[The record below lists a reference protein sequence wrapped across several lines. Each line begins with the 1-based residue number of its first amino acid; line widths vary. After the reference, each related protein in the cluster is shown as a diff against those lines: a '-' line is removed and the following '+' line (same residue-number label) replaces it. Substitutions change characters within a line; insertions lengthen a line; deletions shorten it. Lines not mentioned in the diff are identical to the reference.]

1 MNGGV
6 MALIRGPVV
15 FAVAWILMELMR
27 NLLHLGT
34 GWPLWTIALITA
46 VAVEIIIVLYRYEKS
61 AVGRGKGRW
70 LTALR
75 LVALVALV
83 WMLLQPVF
91 SRKVNRELEQE
102 VIVVMDDSASM
113 DLVDPG
119 QTESRYD
126 IAADAINE
134 SGLFD
139 ELEGKVGVRIVRAAR
154 KALDEGEEEAEGWD
168 QATDLA
174 NAMTTVL
181 EQVPPDNLAGIVM
194 VSDGRHNRP
203 ARVEDIARRFGI
215 LDAPIGV
222 VAIGSE
228 TPPRDA
234 AILEVRSPD
243 AIHLGDRLRV
253 TTVLKFDGYRGRR
266 AKVLL
271 KKGEEIVD
279 ERVISVPQDHHREE
293 VRFNDVPEADGIN
306 SYTVELEDLG
316 EEFFD
321 KNNSWQFETAITDAR
336 TNVLIVDS
344 HPRWEFRYLRNL
356 FYGRDKSIH
365 LQYVLLEP
373 DTILGQQPARIPAS
387 AARKFGDA
395 QATLLPESEEEW
407 RKFDVIIIGDVPPNA
422 IDEATWQTIQSCVT
436 ERAALLVAIAGPRHM
451 PHGIS
456 SQTARGLLPVNY
468 TPSRRTYFGSSAPP
482 YRLVLT
488 AEGRNHPITA
498 QSDSRL
504 ENERL
509 WGEFPDFRW
518 RHPLLTDQD
527 KDGVPDGSV
536 KEGADVLVVASSEED
551 ADISVND
558 ASDLNNAL
566 ARLAQRKARE
576 SRNALLLA
584 QQVGNGKVAMLL
596 TDRTWR
602 LREGVGDVYHHR
614 LWGQLV
620 RWGAGPNLRSGT
632 ASVRLGTDHLS
643 YTGDDKLQI
652 TARLWDAAKLPV
664 QDESLKAEVWRDGEK
679 LATVQMSYLEGS
691 PGLHSA
697 QAGPFPGSGDYQ
709 IRLEGKKVEDLLEAD
724 GEGNVSTAFRV
735 VGAMSPVELSE
746 TTLNRPLLETLAE
759 LSGGRV
765 VAPEESLQLA
775 GLFLTGEETRE
786 ELRETRL
793 WDHWALLVLF
803 CVLLTSEWVIR
814 RGSGLP

>member
-1 MNGGV
+1 MSAGL
-6 MALIRGPVV
+6 MIIRGSLV
-15 FAVAWILMELMR
+15 FAATWGLMELLR
-27 NLLHLGT
+27 KVFHLGT
-34 GWPLWTIALITA
+34 GWPLWTIALIMA
-46 VAVEIIIVLYRYEKS
+46 VAVECIIFLYRYEQS
-61 AVGRGKGRW
+61 AVGRTKGRW

-75 LVALVALV
+75 LLALVALV

-119 QTESRYD
+119 KTASRYD
-126 IAADAINE
+126 ISKDAINE
-134 SGLFD
+134 SGLFE
-139 ELEGKVGVRIVRAAR
+139 ELKGKVGVRIIRAAR
-154 KALDEGEEEAEGWD
+154 KTLSEGEEAAEGWD

-174 NAMTTVL
+174 KAMSTVL
-181 EQVPPDNLAGIVM
+181 EQVPPDNLAGLVM
-194 VSDGRHNRP
+194 VTDGRHNRP
-203 ARVEDIARRFGI
+203 GRVEDIARRFGI

-222 VAIGSE
+222 VGIGSE

-243 AIHLGDRLRV
+243 AIYLGDRLRV
-253 TTVLKFDGYRGRR
+253 ATVLKFDGYRGRR

-271 KKGEEIVD
+271 KKGDEIVQ
-279 ERVISVPQDHHREE
+279 EQVISIPQDHHREE
-293 VRFNDVPEADGIN
+293 VRFNDVPEKDGIN
-306 SYTVELEDLG
+306 AYTVELENLG

-321 KNNSWQFETAITDAR
+321 RNNSWQFETAITDAR

-373 DTILGQQPARIPAS
+373 DSILGQQVAPVPAS

-395 QATLLPESEEEW
+395 QATRLPESEEEW
-407 RKFDVIIIGDVPPNA
+407 RKFDVIIIGDVPPEA
-422 IDEATWQTIQSCVT
+422 IGENTWQTIQSCVT
-436 ERAALLVAIAGPRHM
+436 ERAAFLVAIAGPRYM
-451 PHGIS
+451 PHAIESGI
-456 SQTARGLLPVNY
+456 ARKLLPVNY
-468 TPSRRTYFGSSAPP
+468 TPSRRTFFGTKEPP
-482 YRLVLT
+482 YRLILT

-509 WGEFPDFRW
+509 WGEFPEFRW
-518 RHPLLTDQD
+518 RHPVE
-527 KDGVPDGSV
+527 GV
-536 KEGADVLVVASSEED
+536 KEGASVLVVASGED
-551 ADISVND
+551 DGEVSVNNAD
-558 ASDLNNAL
+558 DLSNAL
-566 ARLAQRKARE
+566 SRLAQRKERE
-576 SRNALLLA
+576 ARNAILVA

-596 TDRTWR
+596 TDRSWR
-602 LREGVGDVYHHR
+602 LREGVGDIYHHR
-614 LWGQLV
+614 FWGQLV

-652 TARLWDAAKLPV
+652 TARLWDVEKNPV
-664 QDESLKAEVWRDGEK
+664 KDESLKAEVWRDGEK
-679 LATVQMSYLEGS
+679 LATVQMRYVEGS
-691 PGLHSA
+691 PGLHKA

-709 IRLEGKKVEDLLEAD
+709 IKLVGKKASDLLEAD
-724 GEGNVSTAFRV
+724 GEGGVSTAFRV

-746 TTLNRPLLETLAE
+746 TTLNRPLLDTLAE

-765 VAPEESLQLA
+765 VAPEEAGQLA

-803 CVLLTSEWVIR
+803 CALLTSEWVIR
-814 RGSGLP
+814 RRSGLP

>member
-1 MNGGV
+1 MSG
-6 MALIRGPVV
+6 ALTMIRGPVV
-15 FAVAWILMELMR
+15 FGASWGLMELLR
-27 NLLHLGT
+27 KVLHLGT

-46 VAVEIIIVLYRYEKS
+46 LAVEFIIFLYRYEQS
-61 AVGRGKGRW
+61 AVGRTKGNW

-75 LVALVALV
+75 LLALLALV

-102 VIVVMDDSASM
+102 VVVVLDDSASM

-119 QTESRYD
+119 ATASRYD
-126 IAADAINE
+126 MAANAINE

-139 ELEGKVGVRIVRAAR
+139 DLEGRVGVRFMRAAR
-154 KALDEGEEEAEGWD
+154 KALGEDEEEAEGWD

-194 VSDGRHNRP
+194 MTDGRHNRP
-203 ARVEDIARRFGI
+203 GRVEDVARRYGI

-222 VAIGSE
+222 VGIGSE
-228 TPPRDA
+228 ESPRDA

-243 AIHLGDRLRV
+243 AIYLGDRLRV
-253 TTVLKFDGYRGRR
+253 TTVVKFDGYRGRR

-271 KKGEEIVD
+271 KKGEEIVQ
-279 ERVISVPQDHHREE
+279 EQVISIPQDHHREE
-293 VRFNDVPEADGIN
+293 VRFNDVPETDGIN
-306 SYTVELEDLG
+306 AYTVELENLG

-321 KNNSWQFETAITDAR
+321 RNNSWQFETAITDAR
-336 TNVLIVDS
+336 TNVLILDS

-373 DTILGQQPARIPAS
+373 DTILGQQEERVPAS

-395 QATLLPESEEEW
+395 QATDLPESEEEW
-407 RKFDVIIIGDVPPNA
+407 RKFDVIIIGDVPPESIN
-422 IDEATWQTIQSCVT
+422 ENTWDIIRSCVT
-436 ERAALLVAIAGPRHM
+436 DRAAFLVAIAGPRHM
-451 PHGIS
+451 PHAFESGI
-456 SQTARGLLPVNY
+456 ARDLFPVRY
-468 TPSRRTYFGSSAPP
+468 TPGRRTFFGTKEPP
-482 YRLVLT
+482 FRLILT

-518 RHPLLTDQD
+518 RHPV
-527 KDGVPDGSV
+527 DGV
-536 KEGADVLVVASSEED
+536 KEGASVLVVASSEESEEEAVGN
-551 ADISVND
+551 AD
-558 ASDLNNAL
+558 DLRSAL
-566 ARLAQRKARE
+566 SRLAQRKERE
-576 SRNALLLA
+576 AKNALLVA

-602 LREGVGDVYHHR
+602 LREGVGDIYHHR
-614 LWGQLV
+614 FWGQLV

-632 ASVRLGTDHLS
+632 PSVRLGTDQLS
-643 YTGDDKLQI
+643 YTGDDRLQI
-652 TARLWDAAKLPV
+652 TARLLDEQKNPV
-664 QDESLKAEVWRDGEK
+664 EDESLKAEIWRDGEK
-679 LATVQMSYLEGS
+679 LTTVQMSYVEGS
-691 PGLHSA
+691 PGLHKA

-709 IRLEGKKVEDLLEAD
+709 IRLEGRKASDLLE
-724 GEGNVSTAFRV
+724 GEGAGGVSTAFRV

-746 TTLNRPLLETLAE
+746 TTLNRPLLDTLAE

-765 VAPEESLQLA
+765 VAAEDAGQLA

-803 CVLLTSEWVIR
+803 CALLTSEWVIR

>member
-1 MNGGV
+1 M
-6 MALIRGPVV
+6 IRGSLV
-15 FAVAWILMELMR
+15 FAAAWGLMELLR
-27 NLLHLGT
+27 KVFHLGT

-46 VAVEIIIVLYRYEKS
+46 VAVEFIIFLYRYEQS
-61 AVGRGKGRW
+61 AVGRTKGHW

-75 LVALVALV
+75 LLALVALI

-119 QTESRYD
+119 QTASRYD
-126 IAADAINE
+126 ISKDAINA
-134 SGLFD
+134 SGLF
-139 ELEGKVGVRIVRAAR
+139 EALKGKVGVRIVRAAR
-154 KALDEGEEEAEGWD
+154 KTLSEGEEAAEGWD

-174 NAMTTVL
+174 KAMTTVL
-181 EQVPPDNLAGIVM
+181 EQVPPDNLAGLVM
-194 VSDGRHNRP
+194 VTDGRHNRP
-203 ARVEDIARRFGI
+203 GRVEDIARRFGI

-222 VAIGSE
+222 VGIGSE

-243 AIHLGDRLRV
+243 AIYLGDRLRV
-253 TTVLKFDGYRGRR
+253 ATVLKFDGYRGRR

-271 KKGEEIVD
+271 KKGDEIVQ
-279 ERVISVPQDHHREE
+279 EQMISIPQDHHREE
-293 VRFNDVPEADGIN
+293 VRFNDVPEEDGIN
-306 SYTVELEDLG
+306 AYTVELENLG

-321 KNNSWQFETAITDAR
+321 RNNSWQFETAITDAR

-373 DTILGQQPARIPAS
+373 DTILGQQVVPVPAS
-387 AARKFGDA
+387 AARKFGAA
-395 QATLLPESEEEW
+395 QATRLPESEEEW
-407 RKFDVIIIGDVPPNA
+407 RKFDVIIIGDVPPEA
-422 IDEATWQTIQSCVT
+422 IGENTWQTIQSCVT
-436 ERAALLVAIAGPRHM
+436 ERAAFLVAIAGPRHM
-451 PHGIS
+451 PHAIESGI
-456 SQTARGLLPVNY
+456 ARELLPVKY
-468 TPSRRTYFGSSAPP
+468 TPSRRTFFGTKEPP
-482 YRLVLT
+482 YRLILT

-509 WGEFPDFRW
+509 WGEFPEFRW
-518 RHPLLTDQD
+518 RHPVE
-527 KDGVPDGSV
+527 GV
-536 KEGADVLVVASSEED
+536 KEGASVLVVASGED
-551 ADISVND
+551 DGEVSVNNAD
-558 ASDLNNAL
+558 DLSNAL
-566 ARLAQRKARE
+566 SRLAQRKERE
-576 SRNALLLA
+576 ARNALLVA

-596 TDRTWR
+596 TDRSWR
-602 LREGVGDVYHHR
+602 LREGVGDIYHHR
-614 LWGQLV
+614 FWGQLV

-652 TARLWDAAKLPV
+652 TARLWDAEKNPV
-664 QDESLKAEVWRDGEK
+664 KDESLKAEVWRDGEK
-679 LATVQMSYLEGS
+679 LATVQMRYVEGS
-691 PGLHSA
+691 PGLHKA
-697 QAGPFPGSGDYQ
+697 QAGPFPGSGNYQ
-709 IRLEGKKVEDLLEAD
+709 IKLVGKKASDLLEAE
-724 GEGNVSTAFRV
+724 GEGGVSTAFRV

-746 TTLNRPLLETLAE
+746 TTLNRPLLDTLAE

-765 VAPEESLQLA
+765 VAPEEAGQLA

-803 CVLLTSEWVIR
+803 CALLTSEWVIR
-814 RGSGLP
+814 RRSGLP

>member
-1 MNGGV
+1 MSG
-6 MALIRGPVV
+6 ALTMIRGPVV
-15 FAVAWILMELMR
+15 FGASWGLMELLR
-27 NLLHLGT
+27 KVLHLGT

-46 VAVEIIIVLYRYEKS
+46 LAVEFIIFLYRYEQS
-61 AVGRGKGRW
+61 AVGRTKGNW

-75 LVALVALV
+75 LLALLALV

-102 VIVVMDDSASM
+102 VVVVLDDSASM

-119 QTESRYD
+119 ATASRYD
-126 IAADAINE
+126 MAANAINE

-139 ELEGKVGVRIVRAAR
+139 DLEGRVGVRFMRAAR
-154 KALDEGEEEAEGWD
+154 KALGEDEEEAEGWD

-194 VSDGRHNRP
+194 MTDGRHNRP
-203 ARVEDIARRFGI
+203 GRVEDVARRYGI

-222 VAIGSE
+222 VGIGSE
-228 TPPRDA
+228 ESPRDA

-243 AIHLGDRLRV
+243 AIYLGDRLRV
-253 TTVLKFDGYRGRR
+253 TTVVKFDGYRGRR

-271 KKGEEIVD
+271 KKGEEIVQ
-279 ERVISVPQDHHREE
+279 EQVISIPQDHHREE
-293 VRFNDVPEADGIN
+293 VRFNDVPETDGIN
-306 SYTVELEDLG
+306 AYTVELENLG

-321 KNNSWQFETAITDAR
+321 RNNSWQFETAITDAR
-336 TNVLIVDS
+336 TNVLILDS

-373 DTILGQQPARIPAS
+373 DTILGQQEERVPAS

-395 QATLLPESEEEW
+395 QATDLPESEEEW
-407 RKFDVIIIGDVPPNA
+407 RKFDVIIIGDVPPESIN
-422 IDEATWQTIQSCVT
+422 ESTWDIIRSCVT
-436 ERAALLVAIAGPRHM
+436 DRAAFLVAIAGPRHM
-451 PHGIS
+451 PHAFESGI
-456 SQTARGLLPVNY
+456 ARDLFPVRY
-468 TPSRRTYFGSSAPP
+468 TPGRRTFFGTKEPP
-482 YRLVLT
+482 FRLILT

-518 RHPLLTDQD
+518 RHPV
-527 KDGVPDGSV
+527 DGV
-536 KEGADVLVVASSEED
+536 KEGASVLVVASSEESEEEAVGN
-551 ADISVND
+551 AD
-558 ASDLNNAL
+558 DLRSAL
-566 ARLAQRKARE
+566 SRLAQRKERE
-576 SRNALLLA
+576 AKNALLVA

-602 LREGVGDVYHHR
+602 LREGVGDIYHHR
-614 LWGQLV
+614 FWGQLV

-632 ASVRLGTDHLS
+632 PSVRLGTDQLS
-643 YTGDDKLQI
+643 YTGDDRLQI
-652 TARLWDAAKLPV
+652 TARLLDEQKNPV
-664 QDESLKAEVWRDGEK
+664 EDESLKAEIWRDGEK
-679 LATVQMSYLEGS
+679 LTTVQMSYVEGS
-691 PGLHSA
+691 PGLHKA

-709 IRLEGKKVEDLLEAD
+709 IRLEGRKASDLLE
-724 GEGNVSTAFRV
+724 GEGAGGVSTAFRV

-746 TTLNRPLLETLAE
+746 TTLNRPLLDTLAE

-765 VAPEESLQLA
+765 VAPEDAGQLA

-803 CVLLTSEWVIR
+803 CALLTSEWVIR

>member
-1 MNGGV
+1 MSRV
-6 MALIRGPVV
+6 LMLIRGPLI
-15 FAVAWILMELMR
+15 FGLAWMLIFLLGKV
-27 NLLHLGT
+27 LHLGT
-34 GWPLWTIALITA
+34 GWPLWTIAVIAT
-46 VAVEIIIVLYRYEKS
+46 VAVEIIIRLYRYEQG
-61 AVGRGKGRW
+61 AVGRAKGSW

-75 LVALVALV
+75 LLALVALV

-102 VIVVMDDSASM
+102 VVVVLDESASM
-113 DLVDPG
+113 SLIDPG
-119 QTESRYD
+119 ETSTRYD
-126 IAADAINE
+126 IAAEAIND
-134 SGLFD
+134 SGLFE
-139 ELEGKVGVRIVRAAR
+139 ELQGKVGVRLMRAAR
-154 KALDEGEEEAEGWD
+154 KALGKDEEAAEGWD

-181 EQVPPDNLAGIVM
+181 EQVPPDNLAGLVM
-194 VSDGRHNRP
+194 MTDGRHNRP
-203 ARVEDIARRFGI
+203 GRVEDVARRFGI

-222 VAIGSE
+222 VGIGSE
-228 TPPRDA
+228 VAPRDA

-243 AIHLGDRLRV
+243 AIYLGDRLRV
-253 TTVLKFDGYRGRR
+253 AAVVKFDGYRGRR

-271 KKGEEIVD
+271 KKGEEIV
-279 ERVISVPQDHHREE
+279 EEKIIPIPQDHHQEE
-293 VRFNDVPEADGIN
+293 VRFNDVPDADGIN
-306 SYTVELEDLG
+306 AYTVELVNLG

-321 KNNSWQFETAITDAR
+321 QNNSWQFETAITDAR

-373 DTILGQQPARIPAS
+373 DTISGQRLSPVPAS

-395 QATLLPESEEEW
+395 QATELPTSVEEW
-407 RKFDVIIIGDVPPNA
+407 RKFDVIIIGDVPA
-422 IDEATWQTIQSCVT
+422 KSIDESTWDIIRSCVT
-436 ERAALLVAIAGPRHM
+436 ERAAFLVAIAGPRHM
-451 PHGIS
+451 PHGLESEIV
-456 SQTARGLLPVNY
+456 RDLLPVKY
-468 TPSRRTYFGSSAPP
+468 TPGSRTFFGSKEPP
-482 YRLVLT
+482 FRLLLT
-488 AEGRNHPITA
+488 AQGRNHPVTA

-518 RHPLLTDQD
+518 RLPV
-527 KDGVPDGSV
+527 DGV
-536 KEGADVLVVASSEED
+536 KEGADVLVVASSENNEETALSNVD
-551 ADISVND
+551 
-558 ASDLNNAL
+558 DLSGAL
-566 ARLAQRKARE
+566 SRLAKRKERE
-576 SRNALLLA
+576 AKNAILVA
-584 QQVGNGKVAMLL
+584 QQVGNGKVAMML

-632 ASVRLGTDHLS
+632 SSVRLGTDNLS
-643 YTGDDKLQI
+643 YTGDDRIQI
-652 TARLWDAAKLPV
+652 TARLLDVDKNPV
-664 QDESLKAEVWRDGEK
+664 KDESLKAEVWRDGEK

-697 QAGPFPGSGDYQ
+697 QAGPFSGSGDYQ
-709 IRLEGKKVEDLLEAD
+709 IKLAGKKADDLLETD
-724 GEGNVSTAFRV
+724 GEGGVSTAFRV

-746 TTLNRPLLETLAE
+746 TTLNRPLLDTLAE

-765 VAPEESLQLA
+765 VAPEEAGQLA

-793 WDHWALLVLF
+793 WDHWILLVLF
-803 CVLLTSEWVIR
+803 CALLTSEWVIR

>member
-1 MNGGV
+1 MSG
-6 MALIRGPVV
+6 ALIMIRGPVV
-15 FAVAWILMELMR
+15 FGASWGLMELLR
-27 NLLHLGT
+27 KVLHLGT

-46 VAVEIIIVLYRYEKS
+46 LAVEFIIFLYRYEQS
-61 AVGRGKGRW
+61 AVGRTKGNW

-75 LVALVALV
+75 LLALLALV

-102 VIVVMDDSASM
+102 VVVVLDDSASM

-119 QTESRYD
+119 ATASRYD

-134 SGLFD
+134 SGLFED
-139 ELEGKVGVRIVRAAR
+139 LKGRVGVRFMRAAR
-154 KALDEGEEEAEGWD
+154 KALGEDEEEAEGWD

-194 VSDGRHNRP
+194 MTDGRHNRP
-203 ARVEDIARRFGI
+203 GRVEDVARRFGI

-222 VAIGSE
+222 VGIGSE
-228 TPPRDA
+228 EPPRDA

-243 AIHLGDRLRV
+243 AIYLGDRLRV
-253 TTVLKFDGYRGRR
+253 ATVVKFDGYRGRR

-271 KKGEEIVD
+271 KKGEEIVQ
-279 ERVISVPQDHHREE
+279 EQVISIPQDHHREE

-306 SYTVELEDLG
+306 AYTVELENLG

-321 KNNSWQFETAITDAR
+321 RNNSWQFETAITDAR
-336 TNVLIVDS
+336 TNVLILDS

-373 DTILGQQPARIPAS
+373 DTILGQQEERVPAS

-395 QATLLPESEEEW
+395 QATDLPESEEEW
-407 RKFDVIIIGDVPPNA
+407 RKFDVIIIGDVPPESIN
-422 IDEATWQTIQSCVT
+422 ENTWDIIRSCVT
-436 ERAALLVAIAGPRHM
+436 DRAAFLVAIAGPRHM
-451 PHGIS
+451 PHAFESGI
-456 SQTARGLLPVNY
+456 ARDLLPVRY
-468 TPSRRTYFGSSAPP
+468 TPSRRTFFGTKEPP
-482 YRLVLT
+482 FRLILT

-518 RHPLLTDQD
+518 RHPV
-527 KDGVPDGSV
+527 DGV
-536 KEGADVLVVASSEED
+536 KEGASVLVVASSEESEEAAVGNVD
-551 ADISVND
+551 
-558 ASDLNNAL
+558 DLRSAL
-566 ARLAQRKARE
+566 SRLAQRKERE
-576 SRNALLLA
+576 AKNALLVA

-602 LREGVGDVYHHR
+602 LREGVGDIYHHR
-614 LWGQLV
+614 FWGQLV

-632 ASVRLGTDHLS
+632 PSVRLGTDQLS

-652 TARLWDAAKLPV
+652 TARLLDEQKNPV
-664 QDESLKAEVWRDGEK
+664 EDGSLKAEVWRDGEK
-679 LATVQMSYLEGS
+679 LTTVQMRYVEGS
-691 PGLHSA
+691 PGLHKA

-709 IRLEGKKVEDLLEAD
+709 IRLEGRKASDLLE
-724 GEGNVSTAFRV
+724 GEGAGGVSTAFRV

-746 TTLNRPLLETLAE
+746 TTLNRPLLDTLAE

-765 VAPEESLQLA
+765 VAPEEAGQLA

-803 CVLLTSEWVIR
+803 CALLTSEWVIR

>member
-1 MNGGV
+1 MSAGL
-6 MALIRGPVV
+6 MMIRGSLV
-15 FAVAWILMELMR
+15 FAAAWGLMELLR
-27 NLLHLGT
+27 KVFHLGT

-46 VAVEIIIVLYRYEKS
+46 VAVEFIIFLYRYEQS
-61 AVGRGKGRW
+61 AVGRTKGHW

-75 LVALVALV
+75 LLALVALI

-119 QTESRYD
+119 QTASRYD
-126 IAADAINE
+126 ISKDAINA
-134 SGLFD
+134 SGLF
-139 ELEGKVGVRIVRAAR
+139 EALKGKVGVRIVRAAR
-154 KALDEGEEEAEGWD
+154 KTLSEGEEAAEGWD

-174 NAMTTVL
+174 KAMTTVL
-181 EQVPPDNLAGIVM
+181 EQVPPDNLAGLVM
-194 VSDGRHNRP
+194 VTDGRHNRP
-203 ARVEDIARRFGI
+203 GRVEDIARRFGI

-222 VAIGSE
+222 VGIGSE

-243 AIHLGDRLRV
+243 AIYLGDRLRV
-253 TTVLKFDGYRGRR
+253 ATVLKFDGYRGRR

-271 KKGEEIVD
+271 KKGDEIVQ
-279 ERVISVPQDHHREE
+279 EQMISIPQDHHREE
-293 VRFNDVPEADGIN
+293 VRFNDVPEEDGIN
-306 SYTVELEDLG
+306 AYTVELENLG

-321 KNNSWQFETAITDAR
+321 RNNSWQFETAITDAR

-373 DTILGQQPARIPAS
+373 DTILGQQVVPVPAS

-395 QATLLPESEEEW
+395 QATRLPESEEEW
-407 RKFDVIIIGDVPPNA
+407 RKFDVIIIGDVPPEA
-422 IDEATWQTIQSCVT
+422 IGENTWQTIQSCVT
-436 ERAALLVAIAGPRHM
+436 ERAAFLVAIAGPRHM
-451 PHGIS
+451 PHAIESGI
-456 SQTARGLLPVNY
+456 ARELLPVKY
-468 TPSRRTYFGSSAPP
+468 TPSRRTFFGTKEPP
-482 YRLVLT
+482 YRLILT

-509 WGEFPDFRW
+509 WGEFPEFRW
-518 RHPLLTDQD
+518 RHPVE
-527 KDGVPDGSV
+527 GV
-536 KEGADVLVVASSEED
+536 KEGASILVVASSENDGEV
-551 ADISVND
+551 SVNNVD
-558 ASDLNNAL
+558 DLSNAL
-566 ARLAQRKARE
+566 SRLAQRKERE
-576 SRNALLLA
+576 ARNALLVT

-596 TDRTWR
+596 TDRSWR
-602 LREGVGDVYHHR
+602 LREGVGDIYHHR
-614 LWGQLV
+614 FWGQLV

-652 TARLWDAAKLPV
+652 TARLWDAEKNPV
-664 QDESLKAEVWRDGEK
+664 KDESLKAEVWRDGEK
-679 LATVQMSYLEGS
+679 LATVQMRYVEGS
-691 PGLHSA
+691 PGLHKA
-697 QAGPFPGSGDYQ
+697 QAGPFPGSGNYQ
-709 IRLEGKKVEDLLEAD
+709 IKLVGKKASDLLEAE
-724 GEGNVSTAFRV
+724 GEGGVSTAFRV

-746 TTLNRPLLETLAE
+746 TTLNRPLLDTLAE

-765 VAPEESLQLA
+765 VAPEEAGQLA

-803 CVLLTSEWVIR
+803 CALLTSEWVIR
-814 RGSGLP
+814 RRSGLP

>member
-1 MNGGV
+1 MSG
-6 MALIRGPVV
+6 ALTMIRGPVV
-15 FAVAWILMELMR
+15 FGASWGLMELLR
-27 NLLHLGT
+27 KVLHLGT

-46 VAVEIIIVLYRYEKS
+46 LAVEFIIFLYRYEQS
-61 AVGRGKGRW
+61 AVGRTKGNW

-75 LVALVALV
+75 LLALLALV

-102 VIVVMDDSASM
+102 VVVVLDDSASM

-119 QTESRYD
+119 ATASRYD
-126 IAADAINE
+126 MAANAINE

-139 ELEGKVGVRIVRAAR
+139 DLEGRVGVRFMRAAR
-154 KALDEGEEEAEGWD
+154 KALGEDEEEAEGWD

-194 VSDGRHNRP
+194 MTDGRHNRP
-203 ARVEDIARRFGI
+203 GRVEDVARRYGI

-222 VAIGSE
+222 VGIGSE
-228 TPPRDA
+228 ESPRDA

-243 AIHLGDRLRV
+243 AIYLGDRLRV
-253 TTVLKFDGYRGRR
+253 TTVVKFDGYRGRR

-271 KKGEEIVD
+271 KKGEEIVQ
-279 ERVISVPQDHHREE
+279 EQVISIPQDHHREE
-293 VRFNDVPEADGIN
+293 VRFNDVPETDGIN
-306 SYTVELEDLG
+306 AYTVELENLG

-321 KNNSWQFETAITDAR
+321 RNNSWQFETAITDAR
-336 TNVLIVDS
+336 TNVLILDS

-373 DTILGQQPARIPAS
+373 DTILGQQEERVPAS

-395 QATLLPESEEEW
+395 QATDLPESEEEW
-407 RKFDVIIIGDVPPNA
+407 RKFDVIIIGDVPPESIN
-422 IDEATWQTIQSCVT
+422 ENTWDIIRSCVT
-436 ERAALLVAIAGPRHM
+436 DRAAFLVAIAGPRHM
-451 PHGIS
+451 PHAFESGI
-456 SQTARGLLPVNY
+456 ARDLFPVRY
-468 TPSRRTYFGSSAPP
+468 TPGRRTFFGTKEPP
-482 YRLVLT
+482 FRLILT

-518 RHPLLTDQD
+518 RHPV
-527 KDGVPDGSV
+527 DGV
-536 KEGADVLVVASSEED
+536 KEGASVLVVASSEESEEEAVGN
-551 ADISVND
+551 AD
-558 ASDLNNAL
+558 DLRSAL
-566 ARLAQRKARE
+566 SRLAQRKERE
-576 SRNALLLA
+576 AKNALLVA

-602 LREGVGDVYHHR
+602 LREGVGDIYHHR
-614 LWGQLV
+614 FWGQLV

-632 ASVRLGTDHLS
+632 PSVRLGTDQLS
-643 YTGDDKLQI
+643 YTGDDRLQI
-652 TARLWDAAKLPV
+652 TARLLDEQKNPV
-664 QDESLKAEVWRDGEK
+664 EDESLKAEIWRDGEK
-679 LATVQMSYLEGS
+679 LTTVQMSYVEGS
-691 PGLHSA
+691 PGLHKA

-709 IRLEGKKVEDLLEAD
+709 IRLEGRKASDLLE
-724 GEGNVSTAFRV
+724 GEGAGGVSTAFRV

-746 TTLNRPLLETLAE
+746 TTLNRPLLDTLAE

-765 VAPEESLQLA
+765 VAPEDAGQLA

-803 CVLLTSEWVIR
+803 CALLTSEWVIR

>member
-1 MNGGV
+1 MNRV
-6 MALIRGPVV
+6 LVLIRGPLI
-15 FAVAWILMELMR
+15 FGLAWMLIFLLGKV
-27 NLLHLGT
+27 LHLGA
-34 GWPLWTIALITA
+34 GWPLWTIALIAA
-46 VAVEIIIVLYRYEKS
+46 VAVEIIIRLYRYEQG
-61 AVGRGKGRW
+61 AVGRTKGGW

-75 LVALVALV
+75 LLALVALV

-102 VIVVMDDSASM
+102 VVVVLDESASM
-113 DLVDPG
+113 NLIDPG
-119 QTESRYD
+119 ETSTRYD
-126 IAADAINE
+126 IAAKAIND
-134 SGLFD
+134 SGLFE
-139 ELEGKVGVRIVRAAR
+139 ELQGKVGVRLMRAAR
-154 KALDEGEEEAEGWD
+154 KALGKDEAAAEGWD

-181 EQVPPDNLAGIVM
+181 EQVPPDNLAGLIM
-194 VSDGRHNRP
+194 MTDGRHNRP
-203 ARVEDIARRFGI
+203 GRVEDVARRFGI

-222 VAIGSE
+222 VGIGSE
-228 TPPRDA
+228 VAPRDA

-243 AIHLGDRLRV
+243 AIYLGDRLRV
-253 TTVLKFDGYRGRR
+253 AAVVKFDGYRGRR

-271 KKGEEIVD
+271 KKGEEIV
-279 ERVISVPQDHHREE
+279 EEKIIPIPQDHHQEE
-293 VRFNDVPEADGIN
+293 VRFNDVPDADGIN
-306 SYTVELEDLG
+306 AYTVELVNLG

-321 KNNSWQFETAITDAR
+321 QNNSWQFETAITDAR

-373 DTILGQQPARIPAS
+373 DTISGQKLSPVPAS

-395 QATLLPESEEEW
+395 QATELPTSKEEW
-407 RKFDVIIIGDVPPNA
+407 RKFDVIIIGDVPA
-422 IDEATWQTIQSCVT
+422 KSIDESTWDIIRSCVT
-436 ERAALLVAIAGPRHM
+436 ERAAFLVAIAGPRHM
-451 PHGIS
+451 PHGLESEIV
-456 SQTARGLLPVNY
+456 RDLLPVKY
-468 TPSRRTYFGSSAPP
+468 TPGSRTFFGSKEPP
-482 YRLVLT
+482 FRLLLT
-488 AEGRNHPITA
+488 AQGRNHPITA

-518 RHPLLTDQD
+518 RLPV
-527 KDGVPDGSV
+527 DGV
-536 KEGADVLVVASSEED
+536 KEGADVLVVASSENRED
-551 ADISVND
+551 TALSNVD
-558 ASDLNNAL
+558 DLSSAL
-566 ARLAQRKARE
+566 SRLAKRKERE
-576 SRNALLLA
+576 AKNAILVA
-584 QQVGNGKVAMLL
+584 QQVGNGKVAMML

-632 ASVRLGTDHLS
+632 SSVRLGTDNLS
-643 YTGDDKLQI
+643 YTGDDRIQV
-652 TARLWDAAKLPV
+652 TARLLDVEKNPV
-664 QDESLKAEVWRDGEK
+664 KDESLKAEVWRDGEK
-679 LATVQMSYLEGS
+679 LATVQMSYVEGS

-697 QAGPFPGSGDYQ
+697 QAGPFSGSGDYQ
-709 IRLEGKKVEDLLEAD
+709 IKLAGKKASDLLETE
-724 GEGNVSTAFRV
+724 GEGGVSTAFRV

-746 TTLNRPLLETLAE
+746 TTLNRPLLNTLAE

-765 VAPEESLQLA
+765 VAPEEARQLA

-793 WDHWALLVLF
+793 WDHWILLVLF
-803 CVLLTSEWVIR
+803 CALLTSEWGIR